1 MENNYFVTP
10 SPIQLLLL
18 GFLLLL
24 GCRGGDASSS
34 LFLLDTPYCY
44 SLHRHRRRRTS
55 QYNVSMIIRNGE
67 HNHSIISHGSRWSRF
82 HQHSSRQRYHNR
94 NSRSIFHGGRH
105 HRSWMVRTANSIDS
119 SDSSDTIDNNRLES
133 TDTKRLSQME
143 LLLELE
149 NKFDYQGRISSKMN
163 HRDVFD
169 RNINEATNE
178 NEEAMPTT
186 IPSIEHRCALI
197 TILG

>member
-1 MENNYFVTP
+1 MENNFIIH

-18 GFLLLL
+18 AVLLLL
-24 GCRGGDASSS
+24 GCRGGDASS
-34 LFLLDTPYCY
+34 LFLLDSTY

-55 QYNVSMIIRNGE
+55 QYYVSMISRNGE
-67 HNHSIISHGSRWSRF
+67 HNHSISHGGRWRRF
-82 HQHSSRQRYHNR
+82 HQHSIRQRYHNR
-94 NSRSIFHGGRH
+94 NSRSIFHGGSH
-105 HRSWMVRTANSIDS
+105 HRSWMVLTANNIDS
-119 SDSSDTIDNNRLES
+119 SDSSDTIDNNHHES
-133 TDTKRLSQME
+133 TDTKKLSQAE

-149 NKFDYQGRISSKMN
+149 NTFDYQGRISSKMN

-178 NEEAMPTT
+178 NEEAMRTT
-186 IPSIEHRCALI
+186 IPNIEHRCALI